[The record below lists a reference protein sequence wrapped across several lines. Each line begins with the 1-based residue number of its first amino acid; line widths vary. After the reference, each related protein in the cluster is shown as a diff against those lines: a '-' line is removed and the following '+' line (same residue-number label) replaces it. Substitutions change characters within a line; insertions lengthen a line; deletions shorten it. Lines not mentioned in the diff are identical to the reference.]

1 MKIAQLWSSVTCCI
15 ALADLLVDEEHFDEF
30 NTSGE
35 MA

>member
-1 MKIAQLWSSVTCCI
+1 VTCCI

-35 MA
+35 MAWIIRKYS